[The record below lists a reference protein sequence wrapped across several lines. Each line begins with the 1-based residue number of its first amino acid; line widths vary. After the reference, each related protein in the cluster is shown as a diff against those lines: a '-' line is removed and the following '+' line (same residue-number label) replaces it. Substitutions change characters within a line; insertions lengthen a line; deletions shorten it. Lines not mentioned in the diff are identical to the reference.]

1 MNNMDKPNKKADS
14 ISNDVNKGTDA
25 SVMKCNGKSGDLGD
39 NHDNDY
45 TNYVTPITPQG
56 SQKRKENLTF
66 EEVKEVYLKLKANN
80 LRPTA
85 IAIREQLKHGSFTT
99 LQKFVTQ
106 LNKEFTNNRLNDIQK
121 EKVTDEVIKMLVE
134 ELTER
139 VLKVRIKDDD
149 KKIDNLSH
157 IIVQMMEEQSKTD
170 MENAR
175 LIDEYKIKIN
185 EMAESLDK
193 EIAEKEVFQ
202 AEVIKLTNQLTELT
216 TKLEKERIENEDCRR
231 IMNILRIIQEDPNA
245 LASLSEIIPK
255 CN

>member
-1 MNNMDKPNKKADS
+1 
-14 ISNDVNKGTDA
+14 
-25 SVMKCNGKSGDLGD
+25 
-39 NHDNDY
+39 
-45 TNYVTPITPQG
+45 
-56 SQKRKENLTF
+56 
-66 EEVKEVYLKLKANN
+66 
-80 LRPTA
+80 
-85 IAIREQLKHGSFTT
+85 
-99 LQKFVTQ
+99 
-106 LNKEFTNNRLNDIQK
+106 
-121 EKVTDEVIKMLVE
+121 MLVE

>member
-1 MNNMDKPNKKADS
+1 M
-14 ISNDVNKGTDA
+14 
-25 SVMKCNGKSGDLGD
+25 
-39 NHDNDY
+39 
-45 TNYVTPITPQG
+45 
-56 SQKRKENLTF
+56 
-66 EEVKEVYLKLKANN
+66 
-80 LRPTA
+80 RPTA